1 MQVVIPL
8 WLLIAI
14 AVMVLGA
21 QAWALSAAGRYMRQV
36 GKQNIEEHAEL
47 LDQLTRIESQ
57 ARIDSERLRT
67 LNASLDGLAVLA
79 NARLTP
85 PPPPYT
91 QTIFR
96 PPNPPEPVRA
106 ASNSTVKPQASTW
119 AEVKD
124 LAKRATPEE
133 E

>member
-14 AVMVLGA
+14 AVLVLGA
-21 QAWALSAAGRYMRQV
+21 QAWALSAAGRYMRRV
-36 GKQNIEEHAEL
+36 GRQNEGEHAEL

-85 PPPPYT
+85 KAPYT

-96 PPNPPEPVRA
+96 PSDPEPVRA
-106 ASNSTVKPQASTW
+106 PSNSPVRPQASTW

-124 LAKRATPEE
+124 LAKQETPEE